1 MREIPI
7 RGDTIRLG
15 QLLKLA
21 DVVDS
26 GAEAK
31 ALLADGDQLPV
42 VNGEPESR
50 RGRQLHDGDVI
61 TVAGEQL
68 RIVAD
73 TPARAPAAPVPP
85 ARPAAAAALVP
96 PARPAAPTAPTPA
109 HPRPAGAALVI
120 AHRGA
125 WDLAP
130 QNSIAAFERAVEL
143 GADGVELDVRRSGD
157 GRLVIVHDP
166 RIGIHPVARLT
177 AEQLRARLDP
187 GQAPDFEEVLA
198 ALAPHPTLIDV
209 ELKEDGYVAE
219 AMAVLARHLTPDR
232 YVVTSF
238 LDPVLHQ
245 VSSEVP
251 EARTGLL
258 LAARRPAR
266 TLERRI
272 QQAEADFLVLHTT
285 LARTGLLDFSARRE
299 LPAWV
304 WTVNEP
310 RLMRMLLSDPRVEAV
325 ITDRTREA
333 VALAGRRAAS

>member
-21 DVVDS
+21 GVVGS
-26 GAEAK
+26 GSEAK
-31 ALLADGDQLPV
+31 ALLADDEAQPV

-50 RGRQLHDGDVI
+50 RGRQLHNGDVV
-61 TVAGEQL
+61 TVAGEILQ
-68 RIVAD
+68 IVGDPLATGEPAD
-73 TPARAPAAPVPP
+73 PAREPAD
-85 ARPAAAAALVP
+85 AAGG
-96 PARPAAPTAPTPA
+96 TS
-109 HPRPAGAALVI
+109 PRGALVI

-125 WDLAP
+125 WDPAP

-143 GADGVELDVRRSGD
+143 GADGFELDVRRTAD
-157 GRLVIVHDP
+157 GRLVVIHDQ
-166 RIGIHPVARLT
+166 RLGVTPVTRLS
-177 AEQLRARLDP
+177 AEALRERLAS
-187 GQAPDFEEVLA
+187 GQAPDLDDVLA
-198 ALAPHPTLIDV
+198 ALSPRRALVDI
-209 ELKEDGYVAE
+209 ELKEDGYVDE
-219 AMAVLARHLTPDR
+219 AMVVVARHLTPDR

-238 LDPVLHQ
+238 LDAVLPQ
-245 VSSEVP
+245 VRAAVP

-272 QQAEADFLVLHTT
+272 EQTRPDFLALHTT
-285 LARTGLLDFSARRE
+285 LARTGLLEFAARRR

-310 RLMRMLLSDPRVEAV
+310 RLLRTLLADPRVEAV
-325 ITDRTREA
+325 ITDRTRDT
-333 VALAGRRAAS
+333 VALARV

>member
-21 DVVDS
+21 GVVGS

-31 ALLADGDQLPV
+31 ALLADDEAQPV

-50 RGRQLHDGDVI
+50 RGRQLHNGDVVA
-61 TVAGEQL
+61 VAGEILQIAGDPL
-68 RIVAD
+68 TSGGPMAIGEPAD
-73 TPARAPAAPVPP
+73 AAGD
-85 ARPAAAAALVP
+85 AS
-96 PARPAAPTAPTPA
+96 
-109 HPRPAGAALVI
+109 PRGPLVI

-125 WDLAP
+125 WDPAP

-143 GADGVELDVRRSGD
+143 GADGFELDVRRTAD
-157 GRLVIVHDP
+157 GRLVVIHDQ
-166 RIGIHPVARLT
+166 RLGVTPVARLT
-177 AEQLRARLDP
+177 AEVLRERLAP
-187 GQAPDFEEVLA
+187 GQAPDLDDVLA
-198 ALAPHPTLIDV
+198 ALSPRRALVDV
-209 ELKEDGYVAE
+209 ELKEDGYVGE
-219 AMAVLARHLTPDR
+219 AMAVVARHLAPDR

-238 LDPVLHQ
+238 LDPVLPQ
-245 VSSEVP
+245 VRAAVP

-266 TLERRI
+266 TLERRVE
-272 QQAEADFLVLHTT
+272 QTRPDFLALHTT
-285 LARTGLLDFSARRE
+285 LARTGLLEFAARRR

-310 RLMRMLLSDPRVEAV
+310 RLLRTLLADPRVEAV
-325 ITDRTREA
+325 ITDRARDTVA
-333 VALAGRRAAS
+333 VARIRRAPPGPAVRPTPPRPGPGAR

>member
-21 DVVDS
+21 DVVGS
-26 GAEAK
+26 GSEAK
-31 ALLADGDQLPV
+31 ALLADGEAQPV

-50 RGRQLHDGDVI
+50 RGRQLHDGDVVA
-61 TVAGEQL
+61 VAGEIL
-68 RIVAD
+68 RIAGEFGQ
-73 TPARAPAAPVPP
+73 PAPRGE
-85 ARPAAAAALVP
+85 AAAAGEP
-96 PARPAAPTAPTPA
+96 GPTAEDTS
-109 HPRPAGAALVI
+109 PRGLLVI

-125 WDLAP
+125 WDPAP

-143 GADGVELDVRRSGD
+143 GADGFELDVRRTAD
-157 GRLVIVHDP
+157 GRLVVIHDQ
-166 RIGIHPVARLT
+166 RIGVTPVGRLT
-177 AEQLRARLDP
+177 AEALRERLAP
-187 GQAPDFEEVLA
+187 GQAPELDDVLA
-198 ALAPHPTLIDV
+198 ALSPRRALVDV
-209 ELKEDGYVAE
+209 ELKEDGYVDE

-238 LDPVLHQ
+238 LDPVLPQ
-245 VSSEVP
+245 VRAAVP

-266 TLERRI
+266 ALERRVE
-272 QQAEADFLVLHTT
+272 QAAPGFLALHTT
-285 LARTGLLDFSARRE
+285 LARTGLLEFAARRG

-310 RLMRMLLSDPRVEAV
+310 RLLRTLLADPRVEAV
-325 ITDRTREA
+325 ITDRARDT
-333 VALAGRRAAS
+333 VALTRA

>member
-21 DVVDS
+21 DVVGS

-50 RGRQLHDGDVI
+50 RGRQLHDGDVV

-73 TPARAPAAPVPP
+73 APARAPAGPTPP
-85 ARPAAAAALVP
+85 AQ
-96 PARPAAPTAPTPA
+96 PAAPAAPPPA
-109 HPRPAGAALVI
+109 EPQPTGAALVI

-130 QNSIAAFERAVEL
+130 QNTIAAFERAVEL

-166 RIGIHPVARLT
+166 RIGVHPVARLT
-177 AEQLRARLDP
+177 AEQLRARLIA
-187 GQAPDFEEVLA
+187 GQAPDFEDVLA
-198 ALAPHPTLIDV
+198 ALAPHPTLVDV
-209 ELKEDGYVAE
+209 ELKEDGYVAD
-219 AMAVLARHLTPDR
+219 AMAIVTRHLTPDR
-232 YVVTSF
+232 YVITSF
-238 LDPVLHQ
+238 VDRVLLQ
-245 VSSEVP
+245 VSAAVP

-272 QQAEADFLVLHTT
+272 QQAGADFLVLHTT
-285 LARTGLLDFSARRE
+285 LARTGLLNFSARRG

-325 ITDRTREA
+325 ITDRTLDA
-333 VALAGRRAAS
+333 VALAGRRSAS

>member
-21 DVVDS
+21 GVVAS

-31 ALLADGDQLPV
+31 ALLGDGRAQPV

-50 RGRQLHDGDVI
+50 RGRQLHDGDVV
-61 TVAGEQL
+61 TVAGEEL
-68 RIVAD
+68 RIAG
-73 TPARAPAAPVPP
+73 TPARAD
-85 ARPAAAAALVP
+85 
-96 PARPAAPTAPTPA
+96 APTGSVARRGGP
-109 HPRPAGAALVI
+109 LVI

-125 WDLAP
+125 WDPAP

-143 GADGVELDVRRSGD
+143 GADGVELDVRRTAD
-157 GRLVIVHDP
+157 GRLVVAHDQ
-166 RIGIHPVARLT
+166 RIGVTPVGRLT
-177 AEQLRARLDP
+177 AEQLRERLAP
-187 GQAPDFEEVLA
+187 GQAPDLDDVLA
-198 ALAPHPTLIDV
+198 VLSPHRALVDV
-209 ELKEDGYVAE
+209 ELKEDGYIGD
-219 AMAVLARHLTPDR
+219 AMAVVARRLTPDR

-238 LDPVLHQ
+238 LDAVLPQ
-245 VSSEVP
+245 VRAAVP

-266 TLERRI
+266 TLERRVE
-272 QQAEADFLVLHTT
+272 QVAPDFLALHTT
-285 LARTGLLDFSARRE
+285 LARNGLLELAARRG

-310 RLMRMLLSDPRVEAV
+310 RLLRTLLADPRVQAI
-325 ITDRTREA
+325 ITDRPRDA
-333 VALAGRRAAS
+333 VARARA